1 MSRRIL
7 GIDWVE
13 AGIHVFVT
21 VCAGIVLSEAG
32 GPSNEDMT
40 LAMVFAGSA
49 IVFGFRRR
57 RAIRRGEQL
66 EGLTSGEMAA
76 ERIADLEARVADL
89 EAAQGRLAELEER
102 MDFSERLLTRSPVV
116 ERAAFPDEPR
126 G

>member
-1 MSRRIL
+1 MVRRVL

-13 AGIHVFVT
+13 TAIHVVVT
-21 VCAGIVLSEAG
+21 VCAGVVLSEAA

-49 IVFGFRRR
+49 VVFGFRRR
-57 RAIRRGEQL
+57 RALRQSDAP

-102 MDFSERLLTRSPVV
+102 MDFSERLVTRSPVV
-116 ERAAFPDEPR
+116 ERAAFPDEPPR
-126 G
+126 